1 MTSIPNT
8 ALKALCIDPRVE
20 GVFPGLCYN
29 WVDGEEGIMLR
40 RFRVILEPND
50 LGGYTVT
57 VPILPGCISEGDTRE
72 EALANIK
79 EAIELYMESL
89 QADGEPIPAEE
100 AIEEAVVEVAA

>member
-1 MTSIPNT
+1 
-8 ALKALCIDPRVE
+8 
-20 GVFPGLCYN
+20 
-29 WVDGEEGIMLR
+29 MLR
-40 RFRVILEPND
+40 RFRVILEPNE

-57 VPILPGCISEGDTRE
+57 VPLLPGCISEGDTRE

-100 AIEEAVVEVAA
+100 AIEEAVIEVTV